1 MDCLRDKWGST
12 NDNSALAIALLD
24 DHDWYEFTNYGSCM
38 PFYLLFSVLFWG
50 FFVIYMYFAVH
61 VCSFCFIPVPTF
73 FSTFWIS
80 TRRNTLV
87 ASVLVTGTLFFIKSL
102 FKVFK
107 LIHQIYIKWMIY
119 NKNPIIF
126 GPLSIKKYQL
136 HKLVNNEVLDYRL
149 S

>member
-1 MDCLRDKWGST
+1 MDCLRDKWGRTTTLHLQLRYWMTTTDT
-12 NDNSALAIALLD
+12 NSQ
-24 DHDWYEFTNYGSCM
+24 TM
-38 PFYLLFSVLFWG
+38 VLVCRF
-50 FFVIYMYFAVH
+50 IYCFL
-61 VCSFCFIPVPTF
+61 FCFELFRNLHVFCCPCLFILFLPGPIF

-87 ASVLVTGTLFFIKSL
+87 TSVLVTGTLFFIKSL

-107 LIHQIYIKWMIY
+107 LIHQIYIKRMIY
-119 NKNPIIF
+119 NKNPIVF